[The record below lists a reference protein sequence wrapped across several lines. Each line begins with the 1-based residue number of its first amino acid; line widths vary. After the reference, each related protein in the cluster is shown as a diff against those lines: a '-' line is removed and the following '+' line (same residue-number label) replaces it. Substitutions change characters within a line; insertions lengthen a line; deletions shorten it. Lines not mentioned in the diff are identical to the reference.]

1 MIGLIPAYFN
11 SPSARY
17 TPAVCVVVLLL
28 NAWAVGK
35 NSRPGSVPFIPDT
48 RKPSRNI
55 QPSLIPAA
63 QPNSTQETAG
73 GGNIFSPST
82 NFSFDIQPAN
92 HPHVPSSQELMQTKL
107 RLFLKDDIFS
117 GSAASGGKL
126 VTLTLDQLSIHS
138 ASLTNSAR
146 VVIQNAIVLAVNKA
160 GVSGVACLVR
170 PASNADEFN
179 SILLVVTDIADDS
192 RATPSAAIVKT
203 PPVAKPVEVVQAPP
217 PPQPQPPEP
226 VQPPQ
231 APVVAP
237 EIQTASAVDASQN
250 IFSQSTD
257 FAFEMEPANH
267 PRMPTAQTL
276 MSTSVT
282 LYQNGNVYSGSA
294 TSNSKQITLT
304 LDQLAKQGGSLTDSA
319 PAEIEKAI
327 VAKINDAGIS
337 GVQCLVEPAPN
348 AQSPNS
354 IKVVVA
360 QLAGVRTI
368 ASGVR
373 GGETGQS
380 VDSENHA
387 AIKQQSPLRQGDVL
401 QKEVLED
408 YLYSLSRFP
417 GRTVSAAVSSEP
429 SNAQVV
435 LDYYIQEKKIFD
447 VYASVSNTGT
457 TETSKYQER
466 VGLLATQLTN
476 NDDILSI
483 DYQNSN
489 FSGTQNVNGY
499 YDARIGTLKDFR
511 WRVTGQWGQ
520 YYSSDLGLAAEDFN
534 GSNWGIQGEVI
545 WTFLQKGN
553 AFFDLDLGVK
563 GWNAQ
568 TENNLLASNG
578 NADFITLTGFV
589 NALATGE
596 TWALQGSVGGMYTTT
611 NANQQNLDDLGRL
624 NTSSNFT
631 TLNGSVYGSFYL
643 DPLLDSSWKGSKSIY
658 KPLVHEIFGSLRGQ
672 YAFDYRL
679 TPLSQYTMGGLYTV
693 RGFAQSITA
702 GDNALV
708 GTIEYRMHL
717 PRMFTPSTPTGSFPS
732 AAKPF
737 RWAPDSGT
745 GASPDWDL
753 VLSGFFDAGRVYNNQ
768 SYEFEAN
775 TPMYSAG
782 VGLDLTVLQNISVG
796 IDWGWAL
803 NSISNP
809 SAGVQVD
816 SGSSQFWFTATI
828 VY

>member
-1 MIGLIPAYFN
+1 MINISTF
-11 SPSARY
+11 SFK
-17 TPAVCVVVLLL
+17 VLPPRCTLKICML
-28 NAWAVGK
+28 ALCINTLAMAQ
-35 NSRPGSVPFIPDT
+35 NSRPGSVPLIPDV
-48 RKPSRNI
+48 RKPNRNI
-55 QPSLIPAA
+55 QPSLTPAA
-63 QPNSTQETAG
+63 QSKPRQAPVASEDV
-73 GGNIFSPST
+73 FSEST
-82 NFSFDIQPAN
+82 NFSFDIQPASHAN
-92 HPHVPSSQELMQTKL
+92 VLSNEELMRTSVTL
-107 RLFLKDDIFS
+107 YLKDDIYS
-117 GSAASGGKL
+117 GSPTSGGKL
-126 VTLTLDQLSIHS
+126 ANLTLEQLSAS
-138 ASLTNSAR
+138 EASLTNSAR

-160 GVSGVACLVR
+160 GASGVACLVE
-170 PASNADEFN
+170 PARNSNETN
-179 SILLVVTDIADDS
+179 SVLVVVTDVAGNSVRSPNGVIA
-192 RATPSAAIVKT
+192 KT
-203 PPVAKPVEVVQAPP
+203 PPAKPIPIATKPT
-217 PPQPQPPEP
+217 
-226 VQPPQ
+226 
-231 APVVAP
+231 APVKQPSPIVESNEGA
-237 EIQTASAVDASQN
+237 
-250 IFSQSTD
+250 FSQSTQ
-257 FAFEMEPANH
+257 FSVEMQPANH
-267 PRMPTAQTL
+267 PRMPTAETL

-282 LYQNGNVYSGSA
+282 LYQNGKVYSGS
-294 TSNSKQITLT
+294 SVSKGQKVNLT

-319 PAEIEKAI
+319 AAEIEKAI
-327 VAKINDAGIS
+327 VAKVNASGIS

-348 AQSPNS
+348 AQSANG
-354 IKVVVA
+354 IKVVAA

-368 ASGVR
+368 ATGVR

-380 VDSENHA
+380 INSDNQA
-387 AIKQQSPLRQGDVL
+387 TIKKQSPLNQGDVME
-401 QKEVLED
+401 KEVLED

-435 LDYYIQEKKIFD
+435 LDYYVQEKKIFD

-489 FSGTQNVNGY
+489 FSGTQSVNGY

-511 WRVTGQWGQ
+511 WRATGQWGQ
-520 YYSSDLGLAAEDFN
+520 YYSSDLGLASEDFN
-534 GSNWGIQGEVI
+534 GNNWGIQGEVI

-568 TENNLLASNG
+568 TENNLLDSNG
-578 NADFITLTGFV
+578 NANFITLSGFV

-596 TWALQGSVGGMYTTT
+596 TWALQGSLGGMYTTS

-624 NTSSNFT
+624 DSSSNFT

-643 DPLLDSSWKGSKSIY
+643 DPLLDSTWKGSKSIY

-745 GASPDWDL
+745 GAAPDWDL
-753 VLSGFFDAGRVYNNQ
+753 VLSGFFDGGRVYNNQ

-775 TPMYSAG
+775 TAMYSAG
-782 VGLDLTVLQNISVG
+782 VGLDLTVLQNLSVG
-796 IDWGWAL
+796 VDWGWAL

-828 VY
+828 IY

>member
-1 MIGLIPAYFN
+1 MLALCINTLAM
-11 SPSARY
+11 AQ
-17 TPAVCVVVLLL
+17 
-28 NAWAVGK
+28 
-35 NSRPGSVPFIPDT
+35 NSRPGSVPLIPDV
-48 RKPSRNI
+48 RKPNRNI
-55 QPSLIPAA
+55 QPSLTPAA
-63 QPNSTQETAG
+63 QSKPRQAPVASEDV
-73 GGNIFSPST
+73 FSEST
-82 NFSFDIQPAN
+82 NFSFDIQPASHAN
-92 HPHVPSSQELMQTKL
+92 VLSNEELMRTSVTL
-107 RLFLKDDIFS
+107 YLKDDIYS
-117 GSAASGGKL
+117 GSPTSGGKIAKI
-126 VTLTLDQLSIHS
+126 TLEQLSAS
-138 ASLTNSAR
+138 EASLTNSAR

-160 GVSGVACLVR
+160 GASGVACLVE
-170 PASNADEFN
+170 PARNSNETN
-179 SILLVVTDIADDS
+179 SVLVVVTEVAGNSVRSPNGAIA
-192 RATPSAAIVKT
+192 KT
-203 PPVAKPVEVVQAPP
+203 PPAKPIPIATKPT
-217 PPQPQPPEP
+217 
-226 VQPPQ
+226 
-231 APVVAP
+231 APVNQPSPIVESNEGA
-237 EIQTASAVDASQN
+237 
-250 IFSQSTD
+250 FSQSTQ
-257 FAFEMEPANH
+257 FSVEMEPANH
-267 PRMPTAQTL
+267 PRMPTAETL

-282 LYQNGNVYSGSA
+282 LYQNGQVYSGS
-294 TSNSKQITLT
+294 SVSKGQKVSLT
-304 LDQLAKQGGSLTDSA
+304 LDQLAKQGGSLTNSA
-319 PAEIEKAI
+319 STEIEKAI
-327 VAKINDAGIS
+327 VAKVNASGIS

-348 AQSPNS
+348 AQSANG
-354 IKVVVA
+354 IKVVAA

-368 ASGVR
+368 ATGVR

-380 VDSENHA
+380 INSDDHA
-387 AIKQQSPLRQGDVL
+387 VIKKQSPLNQGDVME
-401 QKEVLED
+401 KEVLED

-435 LDYYIQEKKIFD
+435 LDYYVQEKKIFD

-489 FSGTQNVNGY
+489 FSGTQSVNGY

-511 WRVTGQWGQ
+511 WRATGQWGQ
-520 YYSSDLGLAAEDFN
+520 YYSSDLGLASEDFN
-534 GSNWGIQGEVI
+534 GNNWGIQGEVI

-578 NADFITLTGFV
+578 NADFITLSGFV

-596 TWALQGSVGGMYTTT
+596 TWALQGSLGGMYTTT

-631 TLNGSVYGSFYL
+631 TFNGSVYGSFYL

-708 GTIEYRMHL
+708 GTVEYRMHI
-717 PRMFTPSTPTGSFPS
+717 PRMFSAAVPTGTFPS
-732 AAKPF
+732 ATKPF
-737 RWAPDSGT
+737 KWAPDSAT
-745 GASPDWDL
+745 GAGPDWDL
-753 VLSGFFDAGRVYNNQ
+753 VLDVFFDAGTINNNQ
-768 SYEFEAN
+768 AYAFEAN

-782 VGLDLTVLQNISVG
+782 VGLDLTILQNVAVG

-803 NSISNP
+803 NSIDNQ